1 MSNSPPTEPIE
12 EIIVPPKTLGLIK
25 DTEGQESR
33 SSIYDS
39 YYDRTGEE
47 PLKPVSQKRSKNVSG
62 KTQFS
67 QIAISEEVNRLLRK
81 TSETVAQL
89 VEAEDLIEQANYAF
103 AFKNCL
109 EDLWKNRNNREDNWG
124 DLLNI
129 LQIVLA
135 QVEFEQLSV
144 AQKLSI
150 KKITNDYLCTPEILD
165 PDIDDALEVLSG
177 AGFDPWSGISGK
189 PEE

>member
-1 MSNSPPTEPIE
+1 MSNSPSNKEDKIT
-12 EIIVPPKTLGLIK
+12 VVSGTLGLIK

-33 SSIYDS
+33 SNIYNP
-39 YYDRTGEE
+39 YYNKTGEDVR
-47 PLKPVSQKRSKNVSG
+47 PISQKRLKKVSSKR
-62 KTQFS
+62 QFS

-81 TSETVAQL
+81 ASEKVAQL
-89 VEAEDLIEQANYAF
+89 VETEDLIEQANIAF
-103 AFKNCL
+103 AFKDCL
-109 EDLWKNRNNREDNWG
+109 EELWKNKENREDNWG

-144 AQKLSI
+144 AQKLGI
-150 KKITNDYLCTPEILD
+150 KKITKDYLCTPEILD
-165 PDIDDALEVLSG
+165 PDIDDALEVLSA